1 MAKHKVSDHH
11 KNKQEAPV
19 PKGRLL
25 AIGGKESKGEQEKE
39 LKPEQ
44 QHNVDFESEEILK
57 FLVNEIKGSNPTVAV
72 IPTASNE
79 PGELGKQYSKVFAEL
94 GIKNVEVLD
103 IRNREDARN
112 PEYYKVIENASAIY
126 FTGGDQLRLT
136 SIFGGS
142 KILQL
147 MKERFTY
154 EDILVAGTSAGATAL
169 STPMI
174 YEADTKGGFL
184 KGDVRITTGLEF
196 LKNVA
201 VDTHFIERGRMVRM
215 AQCIATN
222 PGCIGIGLE
231 EDTAA
236 YITEGRELEV
246 LGSGLITIVDGMRL
260 SKTNIYD
267 IGTGE
272 PFSAHN
278 LCVHLLAPGE
288 KYTIPVF
295 DQLHI

>member
-11 KNKQEAPV
+11 KNKKEAPV

-25 AIGGKESKGEQEKE
+25 AVGGSEDKGKQEK

-44 QHNVDFESEEILK
+44 ANNTDFESEEILK
-57 FLVNEIKGSNPTVAV
+57 FLVQELKGSNPTIAV
-72 IPTASNE
+72 IPTASDIPQE
-79 PGELGKQYSKVFAEL
+79 VGREYTRIFKEL
-94 GIKNVEVLD
+94 GINNVEVLD
-103 IRNREDARN
+103 IRNREDARD
-112 PEYYKVIENASAIY
+112 PHHCEVIEKASAIY

-136 SIFGGS
+136 SILGGTRV
-142 KILQL
+142 LQL

-154 EDILVAGTSAGATAL
+154 DDILIAGTSAGAMAL

-201 VDTHFIERGRMVRM
+201 IDTHFIERGRLVRM
-215 AQCIATN
+215 AQCIVTN

-246 LGSGLITIVDGMRL
+246 VGSGLITIVDGMRL
-260 SKTNIYD
+260 AKTNIYE

-278 LCVHLLAPGE
+278 LCVHLLSPGE
-288 KYTIPVF
+288 QYTIPTF
-295 DQLHI
+295 DQLHL